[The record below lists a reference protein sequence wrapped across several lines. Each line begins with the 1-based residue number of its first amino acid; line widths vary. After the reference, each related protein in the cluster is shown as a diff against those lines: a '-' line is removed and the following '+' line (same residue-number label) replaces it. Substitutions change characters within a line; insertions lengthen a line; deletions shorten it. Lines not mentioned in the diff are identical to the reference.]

1 MYMYIYTYR
10 YTYLGVYRSL
20 SLTYE
25 LNQVV
30 YSCIYLQGEGLPLSH
45 ICVHVWL
52 FRSHTYLGVYR
63 SLSLTYELYQV
74 VYASIYSQTVR
85 GRKREKEG
93 ERGRKREKAFLHL
106 TYVCIYGC
114 LLALVQLIYFSTE
127 KGIYLSREKGM
138 YLSREKEIQSSRN
151 QRYIF
156 I

>member
-93 ERGRKREKAFLHL
+93 EGLPSSHICMHLWLFISLSSAHIFLYRKRD
-106 TYVCIYGC
+106 
-114 LLALVQLIYFSTE
+114 
-127 KGIYLSREKGM
+127 
-138 YLSREKEIQSSRN
+138 
-151 QRYIF
+151 IF
-156 I
+156 V